1 MKPADIENKTED
13 RKLFVGMLN
22 KQLMERDVRR
32 MFSQFGNIEECRVRY
47 LKYIEYFFNIYMVI
61 KGILNNCI
69 DLKCIDNIKTSTN
82 LQKYV

>member
-32 MFSQFGNIEECRVRY
+32 MFSQFGNIEECRVCY
-47 LKYIEYFFNIYMVI
+47 LEYI
-61 KGILNNCI
+61 
-69 DLKCIDNIKTSTN
+69 
-82 LQKYV
+82 

>member
-1 MKPADIENKTED
+1 MIQMHHCIQMKPADIENKTED

-47 LKYIEYFFNIYMVI
+47 LKYIEYFLIFIW
-61 KGILNNCI
+61 
-69 DLKCIDNIKTSTN
+69 
-82 LQKYV
+82 